1 VNEDRPDPDA
11 LLRRLHEEERKNRG
25 TLRVYL
31 GAFPGVGKTYAM
43 LNEAHRRKTYGEDVV
58 VGLVE
63 THGRANTAAMLE
75 DLEIIPRRRI
85 DYHGRQ
91 IEEMDVEAILRR
103 HPAVCLVD
111 EIAHTNPPGSERE
124 KRYEDVEVLRDA
136 GINVVATLN
145 VQHLESLNDTVE
157 SITGVRVRETVP
169 DAVLD
174 GADEVILIDLS
185 PEGARAR
192 LQHGH
197 IYPPEQARLALE
209 RFFRPENLAA
219 LRELALK
226 RTAHGVDERLEDMMR
241 DAAPS
246 AVRDKLLVLIDEN
259 PASRSLIREAWRLA
273 EALDVDL
280 AVAYVPAALPESA
293 KRDMEKTLE
302 LAEDLNGRVI
312 QIEAASAGEMAK
324 LASRESVRH
333 LVMRLHPGGVLIR
346 SREESLLRALS
357 SRMPGLRVHVVLD
370 DRPPSGPIRHRSP
383 RHEETP

>member
-1 VNEDRPDPDA
+1 MSDSRPDPDA
-11 LLRRLHEEERKNRG
+11 ILRRIKAQEPGERHRG

-43 LNEAHRRKTYGEDVV
+43 LNEAHRRRTYGEDVV
-58 VGLVE
+58 VGIVE

-75 DLEIIPRRRI
+75 GLEVLPRRQI
-85 DYHGRQ
+85 EYHGRQ

-103 HPAVCLVD
+103 QPAVCLVD

-136 GINVVATLN
+136 GVNVVATLN

-157 SITGVRVRETVP
+157 SITGVRVRETIP
-169 DAVLD
+169 DSVLD
-174 GADEVILIDLS
+174 EADEVILIDLS

-226 RTAHGVDERLEDMMR
+226 RTAQDVDERLEDMMR
-241 DAAPS
+241 EAARPS
-246 AVRDKLLVLIDEN
+246 EEKLLVLIDEK
-259 PASRSLIREAWRLA
+259 PESRTLIREAWRLA
-273 EALDVDL
+273 EALHAELLVGYVEKDL
-280 AVAYVPAALPESA
+280 AEQA
-293 KRDMEKTLE
+293 KRDFAKTLE
-302 LAEDLNGRVI
+302 LAEDLNGRIIPLATTLPKEIV
-312 QIEAASAGEMAK
+312 A
-324 LASRESVRH
+324 LASKEQVAH
-333 LVMRLHPGGVLIR
+333 VVLR
-346 SREESLLRALS
+346 ASPRRVLRGSFQESLLEAVRT
-357 SRMPGLRVHVVLD
+357 
-370 DRPPSGPIRHRSP
+370 SGTSIQTHIIP
-383 RHEETP
+383 